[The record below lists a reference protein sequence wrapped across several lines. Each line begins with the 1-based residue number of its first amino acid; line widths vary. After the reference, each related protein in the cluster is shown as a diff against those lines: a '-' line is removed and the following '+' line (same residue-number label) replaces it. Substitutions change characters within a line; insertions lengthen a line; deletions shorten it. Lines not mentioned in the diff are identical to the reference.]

1 MGYRC
6 MDLHE
11 LEVATLIKAFNHV
24 KPHDPLATRGD
35 RSVKMTNLWMNT
47 ESRKWKQI

>member
-11 LEVATLIKAFNHV
+11 LEVATFPLPLIMSNHMIHWQPEFSEND
-24 KPHDPLATRGD
+24 KPVDEQKVER
-35 RSVKMTNLWMNT
+35 NLT
-47 ESRKWKQI
+47 S